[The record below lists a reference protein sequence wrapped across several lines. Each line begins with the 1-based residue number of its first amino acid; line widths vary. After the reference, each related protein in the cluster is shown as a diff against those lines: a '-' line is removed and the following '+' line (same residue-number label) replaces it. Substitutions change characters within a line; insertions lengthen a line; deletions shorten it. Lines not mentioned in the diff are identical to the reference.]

1 MSMVSGTIDKKVT
14 PDANGFILSAKRFF
28 KSLSWL
34 SPLDRLP
41 SVGSRDFGRGIEA
54 ALNKIKDEHA
64 VIRLQL
70 RKKDTAVVMS
80 IKQYEDIVK
89 IKSIYEVLLKQVRDQ
104 DITDAIDEY
113 EALYQRITST
123 ESRQA
128 ANALFDAS
136 STELANAYQ
145 PGQTET
151 Q

>member
-1 MSMVSGTIDKKVT
+1 MVFETIDKKVT
-14 PDANGFILSAKRFF
+14 PNTNGFIMNAKLFF

-34 SPLDRLP
+34 SPLDMLP
-41 SVGSRDFGRGIEA
+41 ITGSRDFGRSIEA
-54 ALNKIKDEHA
+54 ALNKIKDEHT

-80 IKQYEDIVK
+80 IKQYEDIVR
-89 IKSIYEVLLKQVRDQ
+89 IKAIYEVLLKQVRDQ

-113 EALYQRITST
+113 EVLYQSITST

-145 PGQTET
+145 SGQTET